1 MKARRLYGV
10 KTRDD
15 EPARK
20 RCATGAVKSKEII
33 SLIADV
39 VQTYETGLES
49 HRGVGN
55 AKIEWFETLIE
66 LSSGFPLSG
75 LIGVG
80 LRPISPTP

>member
-1 MKARRLYGV
+1 MKARHLYGV
-10 KTRDD
+10 KIRDD

-20 RCATGAVKSKEII
+20 RCATGAVKSKGII

-39 VQTYETGLES
+39 VQTYETGGIS
-49 HRGVGN
+49 PGVGN
-55 AKIEWFETLIE
+55 AKVEWFETFIE